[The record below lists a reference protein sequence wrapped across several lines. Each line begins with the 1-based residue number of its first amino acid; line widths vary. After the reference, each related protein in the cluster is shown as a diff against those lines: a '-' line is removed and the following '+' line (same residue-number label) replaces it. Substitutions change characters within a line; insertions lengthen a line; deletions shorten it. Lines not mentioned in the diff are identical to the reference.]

1 MPFAQVTTQKFGWL
15 CVSTNNKQCLDD
27 ILDIKTRHELKSVTF
42 GSIELTWCF
51 IFQVPTFRS
60 RLRCSLL
67 SCTEHCQLALGR
79 IVVTKLLHGS
89 KHADDSCFDLW
100 VDLLWSGQMN
110 FWSKKKKRKYRLPIL
125 NLAR

>member
-1 MPFAQVTTQKFGWL
+1 MPFTQLTTKKFWWL

-27 ILDIKTRHELKSVTF
+27 ILAIKTWQFRFPRVLMHKNQGHELKSVTF

-100 VDLLWSGQMN
+100 VDLLGLD
-110 FWSKKKKRKYRLPIL
+110 K
-125 NLAR
+125 